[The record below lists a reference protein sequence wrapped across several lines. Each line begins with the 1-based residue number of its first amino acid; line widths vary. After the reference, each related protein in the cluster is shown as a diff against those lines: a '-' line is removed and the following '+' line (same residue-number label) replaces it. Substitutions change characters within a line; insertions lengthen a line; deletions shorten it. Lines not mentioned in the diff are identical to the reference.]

1 MSWEEVIRKYEPLGY
16 TPKMTQEESISYG
29 KAKDMENITSILEYL
44 MDGFQTEI
52 FDNNVK
58 GVEIPEE
65 IRQGLA
71 SAVNR
76 YKGALK
82 EKLDAEMNRW
92 EWAK

>member
-29 KAKDMENITSILEYL
+29 KANDMENITSILEYL

-52 FDNNVK
+52 LDNNVR

-71 SAVNR
+71 SAVNN

>member
-16 TPKMTQEESISYG
+16 TPKMTEEESISYG
-29 KAKDMENITSILEYL
+29 KAMDMENITSILEYL

>member
-1 MSWEEVIRKYEPLGY
+1 MSWEEVIRKYEHLGY

-29 KAKDMENITSILEYL
+29 KAMDMENITSILSNL
-44 MDGFQTEI
+44 MESLQGEI
-52 FDNNVK
+52 LNNEVR

-82 EKLDAEMNRW
+82 EKLDVEMDRW

>member
-29 KAKDMENITSILEYL
+29 KANDMENITSILEYL

-52 FDNNVK
+52 LDNNVR
-58 GVEIPEE
+58 GVENPEE

-71 SAVNR
+71 SAVNN